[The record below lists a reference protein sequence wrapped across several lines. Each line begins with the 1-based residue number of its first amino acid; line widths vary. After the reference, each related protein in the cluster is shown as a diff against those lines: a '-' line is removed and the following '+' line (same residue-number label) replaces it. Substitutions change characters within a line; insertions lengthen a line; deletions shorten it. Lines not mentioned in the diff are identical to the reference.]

1 MAAEGPADGKPP
13 KSAKAPPKKRASAAA
28 AKPAGSR
35 SAATKSAKT
44 ARPAAGKP
52 AKGRSAAV
60 TKAAK
65 TVPAGAP
72 SKAAKAASAAA
83 TKRAKTVRATKPPST
98 AARKPAKSAP
108 ASKPARAPSAAA
120 TQRAKTASAG
130 AVKPAKAAS
139 AAAKKP
145 RGTSAAPAKPAA
157 APAPPATERQTP
169 SSAPLDATP
178 ASTPAEPTRVEATAR
193 SYFDALA
200 ARDAGAAA
208 LAWDQ
213 NGVNDIVPVG
223 IFRGPEAIR
232 AFFEELFTAV
242 PDVRFTVER
251 IIADEEAASVQWRAA
266 GTFSGGS
273 FQGLEPNGRRVD
285 LRGNDCLEIEDGK
298 IMHNTGVFDGAA
310 FARQVGLLPAE
321 DSGADRA
328 IRAGFNTVTK
338 LRRTIARRSAR

>member
-1 MAAEGPADGKPP
+1 
-13 KSAKAPPKKRASAAA
+13 
-28 AKPAGSR
+28 
-35 SAATKSAKT
+35 
-44 ARPAAGKP
+44 
-52 AKGRSAAV
+52 V

-98 AARKPAKSAP
+98 AARKPAP

-145 RGTSAAPAKPAA
+145 RGTSA